1 MFGCE
6 EEEFYDPNDS
16 SSPPSPADEEIVVNK
31 SVNLPE
37 SSAEVEEKKQYNP
50 KVVNFYPSGSKT
62 TEGPW
67 LESDFRNAQVMDKN
81 ERQILYEKLQKYA
94 ESWSVSEPESESSE
108 RFYDVDSGSDSVE
121 ELDLNDQRNDTET
134 KQNGQDDATN
144 LNISSDLA
152 RENTLSSLQEYK
164 ERSPSDCSLVSMR
177 NQQILGTNINSN
189 SVVDSGITSPIG
201 TFDGDIAIHNLSNN
215 NKKQEIVIHD
225 LTSKTKKTE
234 LPNTSV
240 NSYSSLQNINGH
252 GEDCEHSLAHG
263 TKESVFTKEETRK
276 SLYSTVD
283 ESVQTS
289 DPDSLHRRLEGSSKS
304 GEQYN
309 ASDNKDEN
317 KHIELNWNV
326 LNRNKEED
334 EGSGKKLVRS
344 TSLKSGKTP
353 PGTPSR
359 KKIVRFADALGL
371 DLEAVRH
378 IGSEDDEPNIPA
390 SAFKDL
396 KVTPHEPNRS
406 STSLFSRFSIS
417 GPFASSLGV
426 HAPSHSTLTLIPLF
440 LQPVTQN
447 SFLDRVRNKN
457 ICLENI
463 IVSDLNVQ
471 CHVRVHNISFEK
483 LVLARYTTNEWLSY
497 EDVLANYVHG
507 SCDGFSDKFSLNF
520 FVPHMSDGQR
530 LIFAIRL
537 VANGQEFWDNNDGKN
552 YVLRCHSHSS
562 GVFAP
567 PTEESSSWM
576 HHFM

>member
-6 EEEFYDPNDS
+6 EEEFYDPDNT

-31 SVNLPE
+31 SVNLQE
-37 SSAEVEEKKQYNP
+37 SSVEEEENKQNNP
-50 KVVNFYPSGSKT
+50 KVASFYPSGSKT

-67 LESDFRNAQVMDKN
+67 LESDFRNAQVMDQNK
-81 ERQILYEKLQKYA
+81 RQILYEKLQKYA
-94 ESWSVSEPESESSE
+94 DSWSVPEPESESSE

-121 ELDLNDQRNDTET
+121 ELELNDERHDT
-134 KQNGQDDATN
+134 KPLSLCNGQGDGSNVDT
-144 LNISSDLA
+144 SSDLA
-152 RENTLSSLQEYK
+152 RENIVSPLQERQ
-164 ERSPSDCSLVSMR
+164 EGLPSDCSLVNMR
-177 NQQILGTNINSN
+177 NQQIVGTNINSN
-189 SVVDSGITSPIG
+189 STGDSGITSPTG
-201 TFDGDIAIHNLSNN
+201 TFDGDLAILDLCNDT
-215 NKKQEIVIHD
+215 KKQERTVRD
-225 LTSKTKKTE
+225 GASNSKSTE
-234 LPNTSV
+234 LTNNSV
-240 NSYSSLQNINGH
+240 SNYPSLQDNSDHN
-252 GEDCEHSLAHG
+252 EDCEDSLTHG
-263 TKESVFTKEETRK
+263 TKEYVVTKEETRQI
-276 SLYSTVD
+276 LYSSVD

-289 DPDSLHRRLEGSSKS
+289 DPDSLHRRLEECSKN
-304 GEQYN
+304 ELQYTI
-309 ASDNKDEN
+309 SDNKNEN
-317 KHIELNWNV
+317 KHKEWNV
-326 LNRNKEED
+326 LNRIEEDD

-378 IGSEDDEPNIPA
+378 IGSEDDEPNVPA

-396 KVTPHEPNRS
+396 KVTTHEPCRS
-406 STSLFSRFSIS
+406 STTLFSRFNIS
-417 GPFASSLGV
+417 SPFTSSLGV
-426 HAPSHSTLTLIPLF
+426 HAPSHSTLTLIPIF
-440 LQPVTQN
+440 PQPVTQHN
-447 SFLDRVRNKN
+447 FLDRVRNNK

-471 CHVRVHNISFEK
+471 CHVRVLNISFEK

-497 EDVLANYVHG
+497 EDVLANYVIG
-507 SCDGFSDKFSLNF
+507 SCDGFSDKFSWNF

-530 LIFAIRL
+530 LIFAVRL
-537 VANGQEFWDNNDGKN
+537 VANGQEFWDSNDGKN

-567 PTEESSSWM
+567 TEESSSWM